1 MQNYEWDFSIIW
13 QYRELLINA
22 VGMTGKIL
30 VLSVTFGI
38 LIGLI
43 LAPMRMSDSRLL
55 RFPAVV
61 LINVVRSVPP
71 LVLVVW
77 AYYCLP
83 IISGISM
90 TSYWTCVIA
99 LSLYGGVFYAEIF
112 RGGLESVDQG
122 LVEAGRSVGMTPLK
136 ILCRIT
142 GPLAFLRVLPP
153 FTSQCIMAIKNSV
166 LGSYIAVGELLYE
179 GQRLSTATFRPLEVL
194 TSVALFFVCVIV
206 PLTIVVG
213 YIEGKVLNKYF
224 RR

>member
-1 MQNYEWDFSIIW
+1 MQSYQWDFSIIW
-13 QYRELLINA
+13 EHRELIQSA
-22 VGMTGKIL
+22 IFMTAKIL
-30 VLSVTFGI
+30 ALSVTLGI
-38 LIGLI
+38 VIGLI
-43 LAPMRMSDSRLL
+43 LAPLRMSEIKAFRY
-55 RFPAVV
+55 PAMWIV
-61 LINVVRSVPP
+61 NVVRSIPP

-83 IISGISM
+83 IVAGISM
-90 TSYWTCVIA
+90 TSYWTCVLA

-112 RGGLESVDQG
+112 RAGLESIDQG

-136 ILCRIT
+136 ILRRVT
-142 GPLAFLRVLPP
+142 GPMAFLRILPP

-194 TSVALFFVCVIV
+194 TFVALFFVVVIV
-206 PLTIVVG
+206 PLTLG
-213 YIEGKVLNKYF
+213 TGALERRVLNRYF